1 MNRIIKVSLA
11 AAAAVILAASCQKEI
26 PAPTVS
32 LNQSYEA
39 VIGEEFTL
47 TPVYENCDN
56 ATYTWTLNE
65 EVIGEDA
72 TLTYTFEEA
81 GIFPVSLSVE
91 TEGGIA
97 TASTQI
103 SVSYKYAVLTF
114 EGEYWDALV
123 DDPQYGGP
131 LLYGEY
137 DEANYTYLGTDYAWC
152 DEDNTLL
159 ASELCENYG
168 AKVYWNGGHAIS
180 NYAGQEATGDYTLQL
195 AIPLES
201 GHDGSKNFCVHNGYK
216 SGSSIATG
224 YFYFKDGVG
233 RTIESM
239 YVTNTSY
246 YLGSFDVL
254 GTETDWTKITATG
267 YDAEGEVTGTSEFYL
282 SKDGESVNEWTLW
295 DLTGLGAPVKVEFD
309 ITSSIVN
316 EWGMAIPGYFAYD
329 DVTVRM

>member
-11 AAAAVILAASCQKEI
+11 AAAAVILAASCQKE
-26 PAPTVS
+26 PD
-32 LNQSYEA
+32 Y
-39 VIGEEFTL
+39 TL
-47 TPVYENCDN
+47 K
-56 ATYTWTLNE
+56 
-65 EVIGEDA
+65 I
-72 TLTYTFEEA
+72 
-81 GIFPVSLSVE
+81 LS
-91 TEGGIA
+91 
-97 TASTQI
+97 
-103 SVSYKYAVLTF
+103 F
-114 EGEYWDALV
+114 EGSKWDALV
-123 DDPQYGGP
+123 DNPQYGGP
-131 LLYGEY
+131 LLYGKY
-137 DEANYTYLGTDYAWC
+137 DEANFTYLGTDYAWY
-152 DEDNTLL
+152 DQGNTEL
-159 ASELCENYG
+159 ASE
-168 AKVYWNGGHAIS
+168 
-180 NYAGQEATGDYTLQL
+180 L